1 MGSTA
6 PHDNGRFI
14 QTRFEVT
21 ACAGDFPHAEAKSYT
36 TYDIIPILTR
46 QNVQGSGAPSPHR
59 KGKATTCSP
68 QLLTRRGSSSP
79 VSTCKIFSKQRIRA
93 YYAVVKVAKRREGA
107 NKHAQRSSRGR
118 FTPCLRSTPS
128 QQPPHST
135 SQVYI
140 CTKSRDSRIL
150 GGPGRLILK
159 KVVHRRTFTGKPPKL
174 REQFRRVSRADTGIS
189 HSLFFS

>member
-6 PHDNGRFI
+6 AHDNGRFI

-79 VSTCKIFSKQRIRA
+79 VSTCKIFSKQRTRA
-93 YYAVVKVAKRREGA
+93 YYAVVKVAKKEGGRKQTRPA
-107 NKHAQRSSRGR
+107 VVKGSIHPLFAKHSLSTTPPFDVSSIH
-118 FTPCLRSTPS
+118 LH
-128 QQPPHST
+128 Q
-135 SQVYI
+135 
-140 CTKSRDSRIL
+140 KSRQQDFRGSREADIEESCPQTDIYRQTRL
-150 GGPGRLILK
+150 GG
-159 KVVHRRTFTGKPPKL
+159 VQEGKPTRTTRYP
-174 REQFRRVSRADTGIS
+174 
-189 HSLFFS
+189 